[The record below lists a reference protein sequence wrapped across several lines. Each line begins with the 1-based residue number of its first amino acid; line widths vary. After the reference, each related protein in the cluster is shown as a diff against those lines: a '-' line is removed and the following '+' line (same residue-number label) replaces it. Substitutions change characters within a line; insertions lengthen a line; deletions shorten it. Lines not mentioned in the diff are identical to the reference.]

1 MEESAE
7 EAQRREELI
16 RMYSVT
22 KEALSIIGDITM
34 NTSSTPVPPPVDDEW
49 LKVDQSAQN
58 GWVVTQW
65 LTENHRLY
73 VGKYVL
79 KKANKLLAADNR
91 NISGDFCW
99 FDYRRPNSRPSSPKP
114 GRAPPPPLPN
124 RPGSAPPPQN
134 MPARAA
140 PNIPSRPAPGAP
152 GFSASNAAAVA
163 NMMGANVPPI
173 PAWVLQIQGTEP
185 LQSSQRVTLSD
196 KPQESFCYI

>member
-73 VGKYVL
+73 VGRYVF
-79 KKANKLLAADNR
+79 K
-91 NISGDFCW
+91 
-99 FDYRRPNSRPSSPKP
+99 
-114 GRAPPPPLPN
+114 
-124 RPGSAPPPQN
+124 
-134 MPARAA
+134 
-140 PNIPSRPAPGAP
+140 
-152 GFSASNAAAVA
+152 
-163 NMMGANVPPI
+163 
-173 PAWVLQIQGTEP
+173 
-185 LQSSQRVTLSD
+185 
-196 KPQESFCYI
+196 